1 MKYSEWIDRQ
11 APSPALTQKLLHLRR
26 RKRIWPGLAAAAC
39 CALAVGL
46 LLQRTASAPS
56 PIPTDPTSAPQLLQP
71 VDTAPPEPSQTL
83 PTEPMP
89 DITYNTDDSLF
100 LADCLK
106 HPDGW
111 FQEPL
116 TQAELE
122 SLLGPANWWQEAGQ
136 SLTGSACYDGTGSLY
151 LVGIR
156 AQCGG
161 GQVSL
166 ALSPRELPPSCLAYE
181 EASCNNTV
189 WGTPVQA
196 NQMIGDYDG
205 DGQTESVLT
214 LTFLREN
221 TVGARL
227 EITAKEEAA
236 GQALAQS
243 ILAGLLQ
250 PDRPL
255 TLEFLQPEEIPQWR
269 SESLTWQQVQQETEF
284 LPYVPQDMPEPL
296 ESAYRELGQGRDW
309 LRLSWDIDS
318 ITIYRIAPYDLSP
331 YLVQADNPAAYDLR
345 LYSIPHFDS
354 VPAAY
359 RQTVDHPI
367 FYSDQVTLETVQARA
382 YETDD
387 GRPDVSM
394 GILYPDGTLVQ
405 YYLSLPAEDAWQ
417 LIQQTL

>member
-11 APSPALTQKLLHLRR
+11 APSPALTHKLLHLRR
-26 RKRIWPGLAAAAC
+26 RKWIWPGLAAAAC

-46 LLQRTASAPS
+46 LLHRDASAPS
-56 PIPTDPTSAPQLLQP
+56 PTPTDPPSAPQLLQP
-71 VDTAPPEPSQTL
+71 VDTTPPEPSQTL

-89 DITYNTDDSLF
+89 DITYDADDSTP
-100 LADCLK
+100 LANSLK

-136 SLTGSACYDGTGSLY
+136 SLTGSAYYDGTGSLY
-151 LVGIR
+151 VVEIR
-156 AQCGG
+156 AQCDGS
-161 GQVSL
+161 QVSL
-166 ALSPRELPPSCLAYE
+166 SLSPGQLPPSCLVAE
-181 EASCNNTV
+181 EEPYNNTV

-196 NQMIGDYDG
+196 SEATGDWDG
-205 DGQTESVLT
+205 DGQTTYVLT

-227 EITAKEEAA
+227 KITAKEKAA

-243 ILAGLLQ
+243 VLAGLLQ

-284 LPYVPQDMPEPL
+284 LPYVPQDAPGTL
-296 ESAYRELGQGRDW
+296 ENAYRELGQGRDW
-309 LRLSWDIDS
+309 LRLSWDIGS
-318 ITIYRIAPYDLSP
+318 IIIYRIAPHDLSA

-345 LYSIPHFDS
+345 LYSIPHCDS

-359 RQTVDHPI
+359 WQTVDHPI
-367 FYSDQVTLETVQARA
+367 FHADEVTLETVQARA
-382 YETDD
+382 HETDD